1 VSESRSRHTR
11 KLDPMHAL
19 YVVDSIS
26 VLGRLLFVGLPRYQS
41 NNEV

>member
-1 VSESRSRHTR
+1 MDKHTR

-26 VLGRLLFVGLPRYQS
+26 VLGQLLFAGLPSRQLS
-41 NNEV
+41 DKV